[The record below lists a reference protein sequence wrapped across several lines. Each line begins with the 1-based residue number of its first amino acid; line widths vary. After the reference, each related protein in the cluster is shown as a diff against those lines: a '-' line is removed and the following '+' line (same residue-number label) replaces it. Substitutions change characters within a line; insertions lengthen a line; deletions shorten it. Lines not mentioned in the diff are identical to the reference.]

1 MALLAHEGGQSAVIT
16 NREMASLLQSVTSRA
31 DKLFVMYDAG
41 YSGGPVDIPPVM
53 RMRGLAN
60 LNDEGL
66 LRPKFASALEDCGR
80 PVSVKTG
87 DLMVEFNNKG
97 ALPQDVINIV
107 SSRDNEVSFDDAQK
121 GGLATQYVRDC
132 MLRDALDLDKS
143 GAISMD
149 EIRQCA
155 Q

>member
-66 LRPKFASALEDCGR
+66 LRPKFASALEDCG
-80 PVSVKTG
+80 
-87 DLMVEFNNKG
+87 
-97 ALPQDVINIV
+97 
-107 SSRDNEVSFDDAQK
+107 
-121 GGLATQYVRDC
+121 
-132 MLRDALDLDKS
+132 
-143 GAISMD
+143 
-149 EIRQCA
+149 
-155 Q
+155 